1 MSGSISRSWTLVKA
15 SANVLR
21 LDKELMVFP
30 LLSGIATVLVTVSFI
45 LPFAVTGG
53 LHAFD
58 RDGARYLAYV
68 VGFFF
73 YLLQYAIIF
82 FFNSALVGA
91 ALIRLAGG
99 DPTLSDGLAIA
110 AKRLPSILG
119 YAALAATVGMVLRF
133 ISERSGILGRL
144 VVGALGMAWSLATYL
159 AVPVLVTEDI
169 GPLDAVEE
177 SAALFKRTWG
187 EQVVGNFGMGWAGAL
202 IAIAWVVLSLSFI
215 TLASHL
221 TTAVMAAAWVVAV
234 SGFVLLALVSSAL
247 KGVYTAALYRYASTG
262 EAGFFEPAV
271 MSGAFRPKR

>member
-1 MSGSISRSWTLVKA
+1 MSGSISRSWVLVKA

-30 LLSGIATVLVTVSFI
+30 LLSGVATVLVTVSFI
-45 LPFAVTGG
+45 APFALTGG
-53 LHAFD
+53 FHAFD
-58 RDGARYLAYV
+58 REGARYLAYA

-73 YLLQYAIIF
+73 YLVQYAVIF

-91 ALIRLAGG
+91 ALVRLAGG
-99 DPTLSDGLAIA
+99 DPTLSDGLSIA
-110 AKRLPSILG
+110 AKRLPTILG
-119 YAALAATVGMVLRF
+119 YAAIAATVGMVLRF

-144 VVGALGMAWSLATYL
+144 VVGAIGMAWSLATFL

-169 GPLDAVEE
+169 GPLDAVAE

-187 EQVVGNFGMGWAGAL
+187 EQVVGNFGLGWAT
-202 IAIAWVVLSLSFI
+202 AIAFFSWTLVSVSFI

-221 TTAVMAAAWVVAV
+221 TPPIVVTAVAAAV
-234 SGFVLLALVSSAL
+234 SGYIFLALVSSAL

-262 EAGFFEPAV
+262 EAAFFDHAV
-271 MSGAFRPKR
+271 MGGAFRPKR

>member
-1 MSGSISRSWTLVKA
+1 MAGSISRSWTLVKA

-58 RDGARYLAYV
+58 RDDARYLAYV

-73 YLLQYAIIF
+73 YLVQYVVIF

-110 AKRLPSILG
+110 GKRFPSILG
-119 YAALAATVGMVLRF
+119 YAALAATVGMVVRF

-144 VVGALGMAWSLATYL
+144 VVGAVGMAWSLATYL

-169 GPLDAVEE
+169 GPLDAVAE
-177 SAALFKRTWG
+177 SAALFRRTWG
-187 EQVVGNFGMGWAGAL
+187 EQVVGNFGMGWAAA
-202 IAIAWVVLSLSFI
+202 IVTIAWVLLSLSFI

-262 EAGFFEPAV
+262 EAGFFDPAV

>member
-1 MSGSISRSWTLVKA
+1 MSGSISNSWELVKA

-53 LHAFD
+53 VHAFD

-73 YLLQYAIIF
+73 YLVQYAIIF

-110 AKRLPSILG
+110 AKRFPSILG

-133 ISERSGILGRL
+133 ISERSGILGRF
-144 VVGALGMAWSLATYL
+144 VVGAVGMAWSLATYL

-187 EQVVGNFGMGWAGAL
+187 EQVVGHFGMGWAGAL
-202 IAIAWVVLSLSFI
+202 IAIAWVLLSFSFI
-215 TLASHL
+215 VLASHL
-221 TTAVMAAAWVVAV
+221 TAAVMAAAWVVAV
-234 SGFVLLALVSSAL
+234 SGLVLLALASSAL